1 MSYTTATVTNTGPVI
16 TFTSPEIKYKEY
28 AEKLDK
34 HVDDL
39 EVDIEFLNEQR
50 KQHYYDIDFLK
61 INVNNLLKE
70 NENKNNHI
78 RWLEERINELEA
90 KLNELRMS

>member
-1 MSYTTATVTNTGPVI
+1 MPYTTSTEPII
-16 TFTSPEIKYKEY
+16 TFTGPEIKYKEY

-50 KQHYYDIDFLK
+50 KQHYCDIDFLK

-70 NENKNNHI
+70 NENKTNHI